1 MLENLSTESNDP
13 KGANPPPNPLDGKVG
28 FTHELLESL
37 TDEELTE
44 YETYLRWIES
54 NSTYDETNVYRSK
67 SYAFYRRS
75 RWHSMIY
82 EIREE
87 RQKTS
92 NASNASNEICGCGQT
107 SL

>member
-1 MLENLSTESNDP
+1 MLENPSTESNDS
-13 KGANPPPNPLDGKVG
+13 KGANPPPNPLDGKEG
-28 FTHELLESL
+28 FTHELLKSL
-37 TDEELTE
+37 TEEELTE

-54 NSTYDETNVYRSK
+54 NNTYDETNVYRSK
-67 SYAFYRRS
+67 SYALCRRS

-87 RQKTS
+87 RQK
-92 NASNASNEICGCGQT
+92 ASNGICGCGQT